1 MEIRLI
7 AADMDGTLLDDEKG
21 IPEENLRAFRAC
33 AAQGIEI
40 VPATGRTMRGLP
52 DERGTGGRPGEK
64 RDHRLLPDPGG
75 SGRKDHDDGPDKS
88 G

>member
-1 MEIRLI
+1 MEIKLI

-52 DERGTGGRPGEK
+52 DELRICRAYTMRSSRTG
-64 RDHRLLPDPGG
+64 HRW
-75 SGRKDHDDGPDKS
+75 
-88 G
+88 

>member
-40 VPATGRTMRGLP
+40 VPGRQAARCADCRMSFGICRAYTMRSS
-52 DERGTGGRPGEK
+52 RTG
-64 RDHRLLPDPGG
+64 HRW
-75 SGRKDHDDGPDKS
+75 
-88 G
+88 